1 MKMPDSGFRKYIVIA
16 GRRNVGKSSFM
27 NAIVGQDISIVSDI
41 AGTTTDPVYKS
52 MELSPIGPVTL
63 IDTPGLDDVGS
74 LGKLRIEKARK
85 VFYRVDCG
93 ILIVDDRPSQYEED
107 IISLFREMEIPF
119 IVVVNKSDVLKD
131 EAEQLKKL
139 YEEKYRAQVIIV
151 SSKKKEGFD
160 SIGKIL
166 HSILPSDEEI
176 PYLGDFIDGGDLV
189 ILVVPIDLGAP
200 KGRLIMPQ
208 VHAIREALD
217 REAIALVV
225 KERELR
231 YVMENIGMKPKLVVT
246 DSQAVMK
253 VVSDIPDDVELTTF
267 SILESRYRGDLNYFV
282 ESVKKIEELQ
292 DGDKVVIM
300 EGCTHRPL
308 TEDIGRVKI
317 PRWIVNHTGVKI
329 EFKVIAGKEFPDVEE
344 LEGAKLIIHCGACVL
359 NRSAMMRRIRMSK
372 RLGIPMTNYGV
383 TISYLHGVLDRAIR
397 VFKKEVKV

>member
-27 NAIVGQDISIVSDI
+27 NALVGQDISIVSDI

-85 VFYRVDCG
+85 VFYRADCG

-119 IVVVNKSDVLKD
+119 IIVVNKSDVLKD
-131 EAEQLKKL
+131 KAEQLKKL
-139 YEEKYRAQVIIV
+139 YEEKYHAQVIIV

-231 YVMENIGMKPKLVVT
+231 YVMENIGMKPKIVVT

-329 EFKVIAGKEFPDVEE
+329 EFK
-344 LEGAKLIIHCGACVL
+344 
-359 NRSAMMRRIRMSK
+359 
-372 RLGIPMTNYGV
+372 
-383 TISYLHGVLDRAIR
+383 
-397 VFKKEVKV
+397 

>member
-1 MKMPDSGFRKYIVIA
+1 MPDSGFRKYIVIA

-27 NAIVGQDISIVSDI
+27 NALIGQDISIVSEV

-63 IDTPGLDDVGS
+63 IDTPGLDDVGT
-74 LGKLRIEKARK
+74 LGKLRIERARR
-85 VFYRVDCG
+85 VFYRADCG
-93 ILIVDDRPSQYEED
+93 VLIVDDRPSQYEDD
-107 IISLFREMEIPF
+107 ITSLFKDMEIPF
-119 IVVVNKSDVLKD
+119 VIVVNKMDVLK
-131 EAEQLKKL
+131 EKTEELKKI
-139 YEEKYRAQVIIV
+139 YESRYGARVLTV
-151 SSKKKEGFD
+151 SSKERRGFEN
-160 SIGKIL
+160 IGKVL
-166 HSILPSDEEI
+166 HEILPHDDEI
-176 PYLGDFIDGGDLV
+176 PYLGDLIDGGDLV

-231 YVMENIGMKPKLVVT
+231 YTLENIGIKPKLVIT

-267 SILESRYRGDLNYFV
+267 SILEARYRGDLNYFV
-282 ESVKKIEELQ
+282 ESVRKIEELQ
-292 DGDKVVIM
+292 DGDRVVIM

-317 PRWIVNHTGVKI
+317 PRWLVNHTGAKI

-359 NRSAMMRRIRMSK
+359 NRSSMMRRVRMSK

-397 VFKKEVKV
+397 VFRREVRV